1 MYHPFPFNGVVSHT
15 CPTHILSIDWRGLH
29 YSTTV
34 IRLIVPI
41 YQSLQDVQ
49 ILQGIRFGDITIKPI
64 FQGTVESFCHA
75 GFGISS
81 GLKGVECL
89 YLSQILKS
97 AIGKFFA
104 IIRLRFWGFLSFWRI
119 LQYKTPMMTNRT
131 RFLPSYR
138 AIDCASTRSVTHCL
152 TFISTSCFG

>member
-1 MYHPFPFNGVVSHT
+1 M
-15 CPTHILSIDWRGLH
+15 RGLR
-29 YSTTV
+29 YSTAV

-49 ILQGIRFGDITIKPI
+49 ILQGIRLGDITIKPI

-97 AIGKFFA
+97 AIEK
-104 IIRLRFWGFLSFWRI
+104 ILCYHPSEGFGV
-119 LQYKTPMMTNRT
+119 
-131 RFLPSYR
+131 
-138 AIDCASTRSVTHCL
+138 SVLLAHFTIKDIHDD
-152 TFISTSCFG
+152 